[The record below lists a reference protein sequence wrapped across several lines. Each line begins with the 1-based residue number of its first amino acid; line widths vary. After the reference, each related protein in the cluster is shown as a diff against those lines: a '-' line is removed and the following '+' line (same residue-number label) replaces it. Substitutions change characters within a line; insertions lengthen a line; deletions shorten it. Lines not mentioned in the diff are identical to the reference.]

1 MELENLGFIAAV
13 KDQPGLEVSVL
24 NFYANPIFF
33 NNLGFKPLQLSFFEL
48 NRLFFSIRFLKI
60 YIKSGFKMRQSMA
73 NLALNFPEVLGVFL
87 EKAIRDCSICFAGI
101 RPGNLLYFVH
111 DLAVKNQKPIAYH
124 EISKFNF
131 KHYSFFEKVNSHG
144 TFLISGYEKKE
155 DLLKIFPN
163 SKFLEIRQWIYD
175 DQDAF
180 LNIPSPKKE
189 RLNFGSVS
197 RLDFGKNIDTIFRA
211 ISLLKKKKENLK
223 FILFGDGP
231 ELLKLQNLA
240 KELDIEPNVEF
251 RGAIKFEERSKVF
264 SEIDVFIMSSSIEGG
279 PLSILEAMASG
290 RPIISTNV
298 GDVRNRVEIDSN
310 GYILNSTED
319 FNELAQKISFYLDN
333 CELVIS
339 HGLESKRKF
348 LRDFDENEAKDI
360 FLAALNQAYTCP

>member
-13 KDQPGLEVSVL
+13 KDQPSLEVSVL
-24 NFYANPIFF
+24 NFYANPNFF
-33 NNLGFKPLQLSFFEL
+33 NNLGFKSLQLSFFEL
-48 NRLFFSIRFLKI
+48 VRLFFSIRFLKI

-73 NLALNFPEVLGVFL
+73 NLALNFPEVIGLFL

-101 RPGNLLYFVH
+101 RPGNLLHFIH

-131 KHYSFFEKVNSHG
+131 KHYSFFQKVNSYG

-155 DLLKIFPN
+155 DLLKFFPN

-180 LNIPSPKKE
+180 LNVPSPKKE

-197 RLDFGKNIDTIFRA
+197 RLDFGKNIDTVFRA
-211 ISLLKKKKENLK
+211 VSLLKKQKENLK

-231 ELLKLQNLA
+231 ELPKLQKLA

-251 RGAIKFEERSKVF
+251 RGAIKFEDRSKVF
-264 SEIDVFIMSSSIEGG
+264 SEIDVFIMSSSFEGG
-279 PLSILEAMASG
+279 PLSILEAMASA

-298 GDVRNRVEIDSN
+298 GDVRNRIVSGIT
-310 GYILNSTED
+310 GYILDSIED
-319 FNELAQKISFYLDN
+319 YNELAQKMSFYIYN
-333 CELVIS
+333 PELINLQGQQS
-339 HGLESKRKF
+339 RRRF
-348 LRDFDENEAKDI
+348 LNEFDQDKNKTI
-360 FLAALNQAYTCP
+360 FLNTLNKLISC